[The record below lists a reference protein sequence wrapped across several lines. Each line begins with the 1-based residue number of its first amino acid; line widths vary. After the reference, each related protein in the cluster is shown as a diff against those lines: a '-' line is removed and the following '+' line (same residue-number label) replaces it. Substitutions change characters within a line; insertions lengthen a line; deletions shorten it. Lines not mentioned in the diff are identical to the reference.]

1 MPWEVTFRR
10 IDENPLGE
18 VSLVRQGIEAAIPEI
33 QFFRE
38 PSGREKIEVFMARGV
53 ALPESVRAI
62 FEQQP
67 AKLQAHLQV
76 DELLMLIYGFGAE
89 PLLQLHAEI
98 RGAGNPI
105 ELLRRICAQN
115 SWKAIDDSTGETID
129 LSDGAPAAWKS
140 FTDYREKYCKRPAD
154 DVANGEAS

>member
-10 IDENPLGE
+10 IDEDPLGE
-18 VSLVRQGIEAAIPEI
+18 VSVVRQGIEAAIPEI

-38 PSGREKIEVFMARGV
+38 PSGREKVEAAIARGV
-53 ALPESVRAI
+53 DFPDSIRAI
-62 FEQQP
+62 FEKQP
-67 AKLQAHLQV
+67 AKLQAQLQV

-98 RGAGNPI
+98 RGDGNPM

-115 SWKAIDDSTGETID
+115 SWKAIDDSMGETID
-129 LSDGAPAAWKS
+129 LSAGS
-140 FTDYREKYCKRPAD
+140 
-154 DVANGEAS
+154 

>member
-10 IDENPLGE
+10 IDESPLGE

-38 PSGREKIEVFMARGV
+38 PSGREKIEAFMARGV
-53 ALPESVRAI
+53 ALPESIRTI

-67 AKLQAHLQV
+67 AKLQAQLQL

-89 PLLQLHAEI
+89 PLMQLHAEI
-98 RGAGNPI
+98 RGDGNPT
-105 ELLRRICAQN
+105 ELLRKICAQN
-115 SWKAIDDSTGETID
+115 SWKVMEDSTGETID

-140 FTDYREKYCKRPAD
+140 FTDYRENDCKRAAD
-154 DVANGEAS
+154 DVANGEAT